1 MVLDLAAHKDKG
13 VYRLKAVDDIF
24 QTLEENQVVLSAM
37 KSTRYSCPNT
47 KIIINLYLKK
57 TQYSVLQNIYNL
69 PITINTKILLKE

>member
-47 KIIINLYLKK
+47 KIIINLYFAKK
-57 TQYSVLQNIYNL
+57 NSTVFYRIFTIYQLQ
-69 PITINTKILLKE
+69 

>member
-47 KIIINLYLKK
+47 KIIINLYFAKK
-57 TQYSVLQNIYNL
+57 TVQYFTEYLQFTNYN
-69 PITINTKILLKE
+69 KY